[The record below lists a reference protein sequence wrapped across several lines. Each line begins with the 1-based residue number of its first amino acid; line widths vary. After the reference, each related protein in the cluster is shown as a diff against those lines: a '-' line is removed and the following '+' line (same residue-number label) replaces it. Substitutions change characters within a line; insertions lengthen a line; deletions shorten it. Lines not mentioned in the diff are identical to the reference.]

1 VVAATATLSAPAD
14 GYTLYLNSPAT
25 HGVGQTLQK
34 LPFDPLKDFKPVTE
48 LFSFQNV
55 LVVPTSNPAK
65 NIEEFIAY
73 AKSKPDGLVYGSPG
87 HGSPA
92 HILGAMFADRLGIKG
107 IHTPFRNGPEMNLA
121 MVRGDLEYGFG
132 TYQGMQEF
140 WRAGQVKILATVGAE
155 RAKVFPDSPTMKE
168 VGLADI
174 DLVSWYGLVVAA
186 NTPDDTVQFLA
197 AEFKKASQQKELE
210 DWLDQVAFDSAVHG
224 SSAFADLMKNDT
236 ERYARLIPELGIK
249 AK

>member
-1 VVAATATLSAPAD
+1 
-14 GYTLYLNSPAT
+14 
-25 HGVGQTLQK
+25 
-34 LPFDPLKDFKPVTE
+34 
-48 LFSFQNV
+48 
-55 LVVPTSNPAK
+55 
-65 NIEEFIAY
+65 
-73 AKSKPDGLVYGSPG
+73 
-87 HGSPA
+87 
-92 HILGAMFADRLGIKG
+92 MFADRLGIKG